1 MSASSGQIQTCVG
14 SLGVLGHLNVSTQLN
29 VSGPVNATGTVTVGG
44 LQVDGS
50 ALIGVGGAVC
60 IGNLNVGIS
69 GQVPSKLTCT
79 GQIEAGGLQVD
90 GGALFGASGL
100 TSIGNLNVGI
110 SGQVPSKLTCT
121 GQIEAGGLQVDGGAL
136 FGASG
141 LTCIGDLGVGLPGG
155 SSTLSLNGIPIGGS
169 GASVFSGQMILDN
182 LSSNGSCYFTSPSM
196 PAGYTHGPNTILE
209 FFPQAYLSALG
220 ELSGSGW
227 YQPEAIYD
235 PATSTFYCCT
245 TAFISPLPVYSLRV
259 NYTWVGLVGLGAG
272 DPVPKTAEEAIVL
285 KAKVADANGS
295 YIHIPQ
301 GPPAIPQGPPA

>member
-60 IGNLNVGIS
+60 
-69 GQVPSKLTCT
+69 
-79 GQIEAGGLQVD
+79 
-90 GGALFGASGL
+90 
-100 TSIGNLNVGI
+100 IGNLNVGI